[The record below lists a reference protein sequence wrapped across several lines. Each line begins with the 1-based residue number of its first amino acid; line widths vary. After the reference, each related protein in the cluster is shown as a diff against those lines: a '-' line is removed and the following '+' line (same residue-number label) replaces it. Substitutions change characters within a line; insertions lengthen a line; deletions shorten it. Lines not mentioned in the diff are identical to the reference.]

1 MDLTTGPAALATS
14 LNILLIRVAEGDPT
28 ALKAVYQE
36 TAGRLYAI
44 LIRIVRRRDIAEEL
58 LQDTFV
64 TVWRKAKQF
73 DPERGEANAWLS
85 SIARRKAID
94 RLRLSQR
101 ETLGLD
107 AVADCVE
114 SHDQRHEIALDP
126 ETRITL
132 SHLRKY
138 LKPDINR
145 ALELCYVIGLT
156 HEEMAE
162 EMNVP
167 LGTAKSWV
175 RRGLNQLKDSM
186 TAA

>member
-1 MDLTTGPAALATS
+1 MTVVPDLTARIS
-14 LNILLIRVAEGDPT
+14 DLNQLLPKVAEGDRQ
-28 ALKAVYQE
+28 ALRAVYDR
-36 TAGRLYAI
+36 TAPRLFAI
-44 LIRIVRRRDIAEEL
+44 LVRMVKRREVAEDL

-64 TVWRKAKQF
+64 TVWQKAYQF
-73 DPERGEANAWLS
+73 DPERGDGGAWLS

-94 RLRLSQR
+94 RLRVSGR
-101 ETLGLD
+101 ETVGIEAILD
-107 AVADCVE
+107 TIEALPG
-114 SHDQRHEIALDP
+114 HEARDIDP
-126 ETRITL
+126 EMRLTL
-132 SHLRKY
+132 SHLRKS

-156 HEEMAE
+156 HEELAE

-175 RRGLNQLKDSM
+175 RRGLSQLKDSM